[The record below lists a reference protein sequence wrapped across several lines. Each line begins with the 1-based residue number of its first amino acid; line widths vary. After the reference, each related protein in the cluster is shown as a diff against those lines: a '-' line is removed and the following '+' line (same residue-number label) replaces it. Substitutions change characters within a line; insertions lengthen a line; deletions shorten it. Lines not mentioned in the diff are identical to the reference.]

1 MSIRQNILVT
11 SAGKRVEL
19 VKAIKNT
26 AHDLLGSNV
35 KIYTTDMNPAMAPA
49 GYVSDECIKVPR
61 VTDESYPQILRD
73 ICYKYSVGLLIP
85 TIDTELVLLSE
96 LYDEF
101 KAQGTHIA
109 ISDITFIHQCR
120 DKRLINKFFEQ
131 HDISI
136 PTPVDKYDPTF
147 PCFAKPYD
155 GSLSTNI
162 HVLRGPEDLTKEI
175 SEDPKL
181 MFMEYIDK
189 NVYKEFTVDMYYGI
203 DGKVKSIVPRL
214 RIEIRAGEINKG
226 VTRKNSIIA
235 YLRSR
240 LGHLD
245 GVRGV
250 ICLQLFYDEASGDI
264 KAIEINPRF
273 GGGYPLSYEAG
284 ANYIEYLIREYLLG
298 HNLEYDESWKDNFLM
313 LRYDAAIFTQLKG

>member
-1 MSIRQNILVT
+1 MSTRRNILVT

-26 AHDLLGSNV
+26 ACVLLGSDV
-35 KIYTTDMNPAMAPA
+35 KVYTTDMNPVMAPA

-61 VTDESYPQILRD
+61 VTDKSYPQILRE
-73 ICYKYSVGLLIP
+73 ICDKYSVGLLIP
-85 TIDTELVLLSE
+85 TIDTELILLSD

-109 ISDITFIHQCR
+109 ISSSTFIHQCR

-131 HDISI
+131 HGISI
-136 PTPVDKYDPTF
+136 PTPVDKYNPTF

-162 HVLRGPEDLTKEI
+162 HLLRGPEDLTKEI
-175 SEDPKL
+175 LEDPKL
-181 MFMEYIDK
+181 MFMEYVDK
-189 NVYKEFTVDMYYGI
+189 NIYKEFTVDMYYGI
-203 DGKVKSIVPRL
+203 DGKVRSIVPRQ

-250 ICLQLFYDEASGDI
+250 ICMQLFYDDISGDI

-284 ANYIEYLIREYLLG
+284 ANFIEYLIREYLLG
-298 HNLEYDESWKDNFLM
+298 RELEYDESWKSNFLM
-313 LRYDAAIFTQLKG
+313 LRYDAAVFAQLQG